1 MAEIKSLSAIRDK
14 WTRVT
19 PQRTEDYKLGIEHP
33 KRDWEAETVA
43 SRDNWKAGVDA
54 AANKGLFVKGV
65 VAAGSKKWQEKSLAK
80 GPGRFAEGVYI
91 AGPDYEKGFAPYRE
105 AISRVDLGP
114 KFPRRDPRNLDRVK
128 KVVAAL
134 VAEKLGA

>member
-1 MAEIKSLSAIRDK
+1 MAEIKSLAEIRDK

-19 PQRTEDYKLGIEHP
+19 PGRTEDYKLGIAHP
-33 KRDWEAETVA
+33 KRDWAEETAEAQG
-43 SRDNWKAGVDA
+43 NWKAGIDA
-54 AANKGLFVKGV
+54 AASKGLFVKGV
-65 VAAGSKKWQEKSLAK
+65 VAAGTKKWQEKALKK

-114 KFPRRDPRNLDRVK
+114 RFPRRDPRNLERVRR
-128 KVVAAL
+128 VVEAL
-134 VAEKLGA
+134 VKEKVEG

>member
-1 MAEIKSLSAIRDK
+1 MAEIKSMAAITEK

-19 PQRTEDYKLGIEHP
+19 PQRSEDYKKGIENP
-33 KRDWEAETVA
+33 RRDWEQETIA
-43 SRDNWKAGVDA
+43 SKENWKAGVDA
-54 AANKGLFVKGV
+54 AAAKDLFAKGV
-65 VAAGSKKWQEKSLAK
+65 SGAGTKKWKDKALAK
-80 GPGRFAEGVYI
+80 GPGRFAEGVYM

-105 AISRVDLGP
+105 AIARVDLGP